1 MQREGKSQSDHYFFP
16 ADFYLKA
23 DISCYTPSKCIFC
36 KKKEMQQKSHKKLS
50 ISFDRRQQWSKI
62 HTLKLNPIQSNGRNQ
77 PLALYP
83 I

>member
-23 DISCYTPSKCIFC
+23 DISGYTPSKCVFLQ
-36 KKKEMQQKSHKKLS
+36 KKEMQQKSHKKLS

-62 HTLKLNPIQSNGRNQ
+62 HTLKLNPIQGNGRNQ